1 MTYGGNIMK
10 KINRIDNNKI
20 IWFTIRKIREIKA
33 IDEELDS
40 ILRKL
45 DNRCIELTKD
55 DEKTVEFTLN
65 RVYNTEFTK
74 SEKELMNRYIEL
86 SEKLDNMVRGA

>member
-1 MTYGGNIMK
+1 MR
-10 KINRIDNNKI
+10 KIYRIDFNKI
-20 IWFTIRKIREIKA
+20 VWYGINKIKEIKA
-33 IDEELDS
+33 INNELDS

-45 DNRCIELTKD
+45 DNRCIELTRD
-55 DEKTVEFTLN
+55 DEKTIEFTLH
-65 RVYNTEFTK
+65 RVYNREFTE

>member
-1 MTYGGNIMK
+1 MK

-65 RVYNTEFTK
+65 RVYNTEFTE

>member
-55 DEKTVEFTLN
+55 DEKTVEFTLK
-65 RVYNTEFTK
+65 RIYNTEFTE

>member
-65 RVYNTEFTK
+65 RIYNTEFTE